1 MNTRTFLGLIAA
13 GTLLT
18 CLNSVSFADESKVF
32 SLKGGDPNGS
42 QSTAVRETGALFKK
56 GYIRPNTIPFPAE
69 NPYTEAK
76 YRLGKALFFD
86 PRLSRSN
93 MQSCASCHNPSFAW
107 GDGLAVGV
115 GDGMNKLGRRSP
127 SILNAAWGEV
137 FMWDGRA
144 ESLEKQVLG
153 PIEASGEMN
162 MPMDKLLGKL
172 AGIHEYPKM
181 FEAAFGPNSIKQENI
196 GKAIATFE
204 RTVVSEVAPFDR
216 WIDGDKDAIS
226 EDAKKG
232 FVLFNTKAKCAQCHS
247 TWLFTDDSFHDIG
260 LQSQDIGR
268 GKFFPEEPK
277 MQYSFKT
284 PGLRNTSRR
293 GPFMHD
299 GSVKTLADVVTHYN
313 DGGVE
318 RPSRADD
325 VLPLS
330 LSEEE
335 QKQLVTFMVTL
346 TSEDRLVFLPN
357 LPR

>member
-1 MNTRTFLGLIAA
+1 MNTRTIFGLIAA
-13 GTLLT
+13 ATLLT
-18 CLNSVSFADESKVF
+18 GLTSHSIADESKVS
-32 SLKGGDPNGS
+32 SLKDGEPAGTETTS
-42 QSTAVRETGALFKK
+42 VRETGAEFKK
-56 GYIRPNTIPFPAE
+56 EYIRPKTIPFPKE

-76 YRLGKALFFD
+76 FRLGKALFFD

-107 GDGLAVGV
+107 GDGLPVGV
-115 GDGMNKLGRRSP
+115 GDGMKNLGRRSP

-144 ESLEKQVLG
+144 ESLEEQALG
-153 PIEASGEMN
+153 PIEADVEMN
-162 MPMDKLLGKL
+162 MPMGALLKKL
-172 AGIHEYPKM
+172 AGIKEYQQM
-181 FEAAFGPNSIKQENI
+181 FEAAFGENAITPENI
-196 GKAIATFE
+196 GKSIATFE
-204 RTVVSEVAPFDR
+204 RTVVSEIAPFDR

-226 EDAKKG
+226 EDAKQG
-232 FVLFNTKAKCAQCHS
+232 FVLFNTKARCAQCHS

-260 LQSQDIGR
+260 LESQDIGR

-299 GSVKTLADVVTHYN
+299 GSIKDLAGVVKHYN
-313 DGGVE
+313 EGGIE

-325 VLPLS
+325 VLPLN
-330 LSEEE
+330 LSQEE
-335 QKQLVTFMVTL
+335 QKQLVEFMMTL
-346 TSEDRLVFLPN
+346 TSEDRLVSLPN